1 MRNSVVLSSTRPVP
15 APPRPPAT
23 VTTPDDVAATRAL
36 WVRLGLVVAA
46 IAIAYGSV
54 IAEMAA
60 EWVEFPNLSH
70 GFAIPV
76 IAGYLV
82 WIRRQR
88 IAATACNPAWSGL
101 PVLAAGVGLC
111 AAGALGGETFLS
123 RISLP
128 VSIVGAVALVTGW
141 RIVWLLLPATA
152 YLLLMI
158 PLPYVALKTLTEQ
171 ARGLDAAAAAA
182 VLGWLGIP
190 VFRDGF
196 VLQLPRIA
204 LEVADVCSSI
214 PGTLS
219 LLALGA
225 AYGLVTWRP
234 NAVRLALVLAAIPL
248 GVASNIVRIVL
259 TAIAADHLGPVALNN
274 LIHKSSGTTVFL
286 MTFGAL
292 ASLDSALRRWWRSR

>member
-1 MRNSVVLSSTRPVP
+1 MRHPVVLSRSHPVSDP
-15 APPRPPAT
+15 TSPPVA
-23 VTTPDDVAATRAL
+23 VTTRGDVAANGAV
-36 WVRLGLVVAA
+36 WARLGLVVAA
-46 IAIAYGSV
+46 IAVAYASV
-54 IAEMAA
+54 VAEMAA

-128 VSIVGAVALVTGW
+128 VTLVGGVALSAGW
-141 RIVWLLLPATA
+141 RIVWLLLPAVA
-152 YLLLMI
+152 YLFFMI
-158 PLPYVALKTLTEQ
+158 PLPYVTLKALTEQ

-182 VLGWLGIP
+182 VLGWLGVP

-234 NAVRLALVLAAIPL
+234 NAVRVALVLAAIPL

-259 TAIAADHLGPVALNN
+259 TAIAADQLGPIALNN
-274 LIHKSSGTTVFL
+274 FIHKSSGTTVFL

-292 ASLDSALRRWWRSR
+292 ASLDSALRRLWRSP